1 MYYIERAARSRPRP
15 FEATIRRPF
24 AAEFQVFTAAIFDRT
39 IGKSYKPRMNIAPP
53 APTVAA
59 PQPVLSGISCLTAI
73 ARYHGLDYTEVQL
86 VQLAAPGPEGI
97 RPAHLVQV
105 ARKIDLSTKLVRLS
119 WDRLLRLGQALPA
132 ILILRDGGAVVLSGV
147 KQTPE
152 ATEIVIRDPR
162 TPQQGFQFLDRDK
175 AQEAWD
181 GQVVLIKRKYALA
194 DANQPFSLR
203 WFIPE
208 FLRQKRAFGDVA
220 IAAFTL
226 HALALATPI
235 FFQLMIDRVV
245 VHRVQATM
253 TVLIIGVFCAI
264 AFEILLN
271 FARSY
276 ILLYATSKIDMR
288 LASTIFLKLLSLPVD
303 FFERNLAGVISK
315 HMQQDQRIR
324 EFLSGRLLLT
334 LLDATALFVYI
345 PILLYYSV
353 TLTAVVL
360 FCALLI
366 AGIIGFL
373 SRPFRRRLQELYR
386 AEGERQGLLIEA
398 IHGINTV
405 KSLGLEPAQAK
416 AWDQSSANSIER
428 RIEVG
433 RISAVAR
440 TASSGIEKLMTV
452 AVIWIGVTLIFS
464 GQLSIGAL
472 VAFQILAGRVISPL
486 VQITALINEFQEVA
500 LSVRM
505 LGNVMNA
512 PSEPGMARGLRPPIR
527 GKVSFDDVSFNSGA
541 STIPALDRV
550 SFSIEPGQVVGVV
563 GRSGSGKSTLVR
575 LVQGLYP
582 AQRGLIRI
590 DDHEIREMD
599 KVHLRRHM
607 GVVLQDSFLFRG
619 TIRDNIASG
628 KSGSMFEE
636 VVWAARQAGAEEF
649 IERMPQGYD
658 TVLEEGGVNLSGGQ
672 KQRLAIA
679 RALVRRPSILL
690 FDEATSAL
698 DPESEVIIQENMAKI
713 VEGRTTIISSH
724 RLSSLRNCDMI
735 IVLDKGQVVGN
746 GPHDG
751 LIESCLMYRRL
762 WDKQS
767 RSFR

>member
-1 MYYIERAARSRPRP
+1 
-15 FEATIRRPF
+15 
-24 AAEFQVFTAAIFDRT
+24 
-39 IGKSYKPRMNIAPP
+39 MNIVPP
-53 APTVAA
+53 QSAIAA

-73 ARYHGLDYTEVQL
+73 ARFHGLDYTEPQL
-86 VQLAAPGPEGI
+86 VQFAAPGPDGVK
-97 RPAHLVQV
+97 PAHLVQV
-105 ARKIDLSTKLVRLS
+105 ARKIDLHAKLVRLS
-119 WDRLLRLGQALPA
+119 WDRLRRLGQALPA
-132 ILILRDGGAVVLSGV
+132 ILVLRDGGAVVLSGI
-147 KQTPE
+147 KDTAE

-162 TPQQGFQFLDRDK
+162 TPQGFQFWDAEK
-175 AQEAWD
+175 AHAEWD
-181 GQVVLIKRKYALA
+181 GQAILIKRRYALS
-194 DANQPFSLR
+194 DATQPFSLR
-203 WFIPE
+203 WFVPE

-220 IAAFTL
+220 MAALTL

-253 TVLIIGVFCAI
+253 TVLIIGVCCAI
-264 AFEILLN
+264 AFEFVLN
-271 FARSY
+271 YARSY

-288 LASTIFLKLLSLPVD
+288 LASTIFLKLMSLPVD

-334 LLDATALFVYI
+334 VLDATALFVYV

-353 TLTAVVL
+353 ALTGIVL
-360 FCALLI
+360 VCALAI
-366 AGIIGFL
+366 AAIIGFM
-373 SRPFRRRLQELYR
+373 SPPFRRRLQELYR

-416 AWDQSSANSIER
+416 AWDQSSANSVER

-433 RISAVAR
+433 RISAGAR
-440 TASSGIEKLMTV
+440 TVSQGIEKLMTV

-512 PSEPGMARGLRPPIR
+512 QSEPGMTRGLRPPVR
-527 GKVSFDDVSFNSGA
+527 GKLSFDDVSFSYGT
-541 STIPALDRV
+541 STVPALDRV
-550 SFSIEPGQVVGVV
+550 SFSIETGQVVGIV

-582 AQRGLIRI
+582 SQRGLIRI
-590 DDHEIREMD
+590 DDHDIREMD

-619 TIRDNIASG
+619 TVRDNIASG
-628 KSGSMFEE
+628 KPGATFEE
-636 VVWAARQAGAEEF
+636 IVWAARQAGAEEF
-649 IERMPQGYD
+649 VERMPQGYD
-658 TVLEEGGVNLSGGQ
+658 TALEEGGVNLSGGQ

-698 DPESEVIIQENMAKI
+698 DPESEVIIQDNMAKI
-713 VEGRTTIISSH
+713 VDGKTTLIVSH

-735 IVLDKGQVVGN
+735 IVLDKGQIVGN

-751 LIESCLMYRRL
+751 LLETCLMYRRL

>member
-1 MYYIERAARSRPRP
+1 
-15 FEATIRRPF
+15 
-24 AAEFQVFTAAIFDRT
+24 
-39 IGKSYKPRMNIAPP
+39 MN
-53 APTVAA
+53 VAS
-59 PQPVLSGISCLTAI
+59 PQPILSGISCLTAI
-73 ARYHGLDYTEVQL
+73 ARFHGLDYTEVQL
-86 VQLAAPGPEGI
+86 IQLAAPGPEGVK
-97 RPAHLVQV
+97 PAHLVQV
-105 ARKIDLSTKLVRLS
+105 ARKIDLTAKLVRLS
-119 WDRLLRLGQALPA
+119 WDRLRRLGQALPA
-132 ILILRDGGAVVLSGV
+132 ILVLRDGEAVVLSGI

-152 ATEIVIRDPR
+152 TTEIVIRDPR
-162 TPQQGFQFLDRDK
+162 APQGFLFWDEAK
-175 AQEAWD
+175 AHEAWD
-181 GQVVLIKRKYALA
+181 GHVILIKRRYALS

-203 WFIPE
+203 WFVPE

-220 IAAFTL
+220 MAALTL

-253 TVLIIGVFCAI
+253 TVLLIGVCCAI
-264 AFEILLN
+264 AFEIMLN

-288 LASTIFLKLLSLPVD
+288 LASTIFLKLMSLPVD

-334 LLDATALFVYI
+334 VLDATALLVYV
-345 PILLYYSV
+345 PILFYYSAL
-353 TLTAVVL
+353 LTWIVL

-366 AGIIGFL
+366 AIIIGFM

-416 AWDQSSANSIER
+416 AWDQSSANSVER

-433 RISAVAR
+433 RISAFAR
-440 TASSGIEKLMTV
+440 TASSGIEKLMSV
-452 AVIWIGVTLIFS
+452 AVIGIGVTLIFS

-472 VAFQILAGRVISPL
+472 VAFQILAGRVTSPL
-486 VQITALINEFQEVA
+486 VQITGLINEFQEVA

-512 PSEPGMARGLRPPIR
+512 QSEPGLTRGLRPPIR
-527 GKVSFDDVSFNSGA
+527 GKVSFDDVTFNYGA
-541 STIPALDRV
+541 STVPALDRV
-550 SFSIEPGQVVGVV
+550 GFAIEPGQVVGIV

-575 LVQGLYP
+575 LVQGLYA

-590 DDHEIREMD
+590 DDHDIREMD

-619 TIRDNIASG
+619 SIRDNIASG
-628 KSGSMFEE
+628 KSGATFEE
-636 VVWAARQAGAEEF
+636 IVWAARQAGAEEF

-658 TVLEEGGVNLSGGQ
+658 TSLEEGGVNLSGGQ
-672 KQRLAIA
+672 KQRLSIA

-690 FDEATSAL
+690 LDEATSAL
-698 DPESEVIIQENMAKI
+698 DPESEVIIQDNMAKI
-713 VEGRTTIISSH
+713 VEGKTTIIVSH
-724 RLSSLRNCDMI
+724 RLASLRDCDMI
-735 IVLDKGQVVGN
+735 IVLDKGQIVGI
-746 GPHDG
+746 GPHDSLLEG
-751 LIESCLMYRRL
+751 CPVYKRL

>member
-1 MYYIERAARSRPRP
+1 
-15 FEATIRRPF
+15 
-24 AAEFQVFTAAIFDRT
+24 
-39 IGKSYKPRMNIAPP
+39 MNIAS
-53 APTVAA
+53 
-59 PQPVLSGISCLTAI
+59 PQPILSGISCLTAI

-86 VQLAAPGPEGI
+86 IQFAAPGPEGVK
-97 RPAHLVQV
+97 PAHLVQV
-105 ARKIDLSTKLVRLS
+105 ARKIDLTAKLVRLS
-119 WDRLLRLGQALPA
+119 WDRLRRLGQALPA
-132 ILILRDGGAVVLSGV
+132 ILVLRDGEAVVLSGI

-152 ATEIVIRDPR
+152 TTEIVIRDPR
-162 TPQQGFQFLDRDK
+162 APQGFQFWDEAK
-175 AQEAWD
+175 AHAEWAGD
-181 GQVVLIKRKYALA
+181 VILVKRRYALT

-203 WFIPE
+203 WFVPE

-220 IAAFTL
+220 MAALTL

-253 TVLIIGVFCAI
+253 TVLLIGVCCAI
-264 AFEILLN
+264 AFEIMLN

-288 LASTIFLKLLSLPVD
+288 LASTIFLKLMSLPVD

-334 LLDATALFVYI
+334 ILDATALLVYV
-345 PILLYYSV
+345 PILFYYSAL
-353 TLTAVVL
+353 LTWIVL

-366 AGIIGFL
+366 AIIIGFM

-416 AWDQSSANSIER
+416 AWDQSSANSVER

-433 RISAVAR
+433 RISAFAR
-440 TASSGIEKLMTV
+440 TASSGIEKLMSV
-452 AVIWIGVTLIFS
+452 AVIGIGVTLIFS

-472 VAFQILAGRVISPL
+472 VAFQILAGRVTSPL
-486 VQITALINEFQEVA
+486 VQITGLINEFQEVA

-512 PSEPGMARGLRPPIR
+512 QSEPGLTRGLRPPIR
-527 GKVSFDDVSFNSGA
+527 GKVSFDDVTFNYGA
-541 STIPALDRV
+541 STVPALDRV
-550 SFSIEPGQVVGVV
+550 GFSIEPGQVVGIV

-575 LVQGLYP
+575 LVQGLYA

-590 DDHEIREMD
+590 DDHDIREMD

-619 TIRDNIASG
+619 SIRDNIASG
-628 KSGSMFEE
+628 KSGATFEE
-636 VVWAARQAGAEEF
+636 IVWAARQAGAEEF

-658 TVLEEGGVNLSGGQ
+658 TSLEEGGVNLSGGQ
-672 KQRLAIA
+672 RQRLSIA

-690 FDEATSAL
+690 LDEATSAL
-698 DPESEVIIQENMAKI
+698 DPESEVIIQDNMAKI
-713 VEGRTTIISSH
+713 VEGKTTIIVSH
-724 RLSSLRNCDMI
+724 RLASLRDCDMI
-735 IVLDKGQVVGN
+735 LVLDKGEIVGI
-746 GPHDG
+746 GPHDNLLEG
-751 LIESCLMYRRL
+751 CVIYKRL